1 MAVDAV
7 GSTQNFVPSDSLQ
20 AAQGAAVGSL
30 DGMGVV
36 CDDDPLASLQDSAE
50 ELTFARDNSRQTKLA
65 DRKQKSAR
73 ALMEENLKRLQQV
86 QQSVMQTENAE
97 KHNLLNKLKE
107 QNKVSAEEILKALS
121 GFKSHCSSDYAFLL
135 NAAEQ
140 ELDPDF
146 KALLEQAASQLF
158 TEHEADIKA
167 AANSLTALE
176 GQDFAPALALS
187 QTYSELA
194 ASRHEPADLLSY
206 IEKQYGKE
214 NISSGIDAM
223 FKALAA
229 DLAASSPSHET
240 GLLNDLASSLGKTKT
255 LHTSLRQTENFV
267 DRLQRVH
274 HFPIKDLKAGA
285 LLEDCLKL
293 STARFVTAPQV
304 HQLYNKNV
312 VLKDPEQEVLA
323 AQELFSLLRTL
334 PLELFDN
341 LEARN
346 RLVDGTQKLVD
357 DLIDKEDAWIEAGGG
372 E

>member
-1 MAVDAV
+1 MAVNAV
-7 GSTQNFVPSDSLQ
+7 NSAQSFANTNALQ
-20 AAQGAAVGSL
+20 TAQTGAAGSFAGL
-30 DGMGVV
+30 ALE
-36 CDDDPLASLQDSAE
+36 CDHDPLAALQDSAE

-86 QQSVMQTENAE
+86 QQSVMQTENAQ
-97 KHNLLNKLKE
+97 KHELLHKLKD
-107 QNKVSAEEILKALS
+107 KPGVTAEEILKGLS
-121 GFKSHCSSDYAFLL
+121 YFKSHCSSDYAFLL
-135 NAAEQ
+135 NAAQEEQ
-140 ELDPDF
+140 DPAF
-146 KALLEQAASQLF
+146 KALLEQAAEQLF
-158 TEHEADIKA
+158 AEHGADIKA
-167 AANSLTALE
+167 AANSLTALQ

-255 LHTSLRQTENFV
+255 LHTSLQQTENFV

-274 HFPIKDLKAGA
+274 HFPIRDLKAAA
-285 LLEDCLKL
+285 LLDGCLKL
-293 STARFVTAPQV
+293 SSARFVTAPQV
-304 HQLYNKNV
+304 HQLYHKNV

-357 DLIDKEDAWIEAGGG
+357 DLIDKEDAWLEAGGG